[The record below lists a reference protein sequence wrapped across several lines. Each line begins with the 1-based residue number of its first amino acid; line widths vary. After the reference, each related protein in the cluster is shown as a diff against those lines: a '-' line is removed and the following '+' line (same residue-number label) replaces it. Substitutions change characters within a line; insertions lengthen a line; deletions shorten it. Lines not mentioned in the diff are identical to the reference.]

1 MALTCKYTPPFPYKQ
16 RPFEDSRP
24 AVQTALKRYKRY
36 QFQWPKITR
45 KHNLMVNKK
54 KSIIKNYE
62 Y

>member
-1 MALTCKYTPPFPYKQ
+1 MQ